1 MAIDDTTTIIE
12 TAPDGS
18 ETTFDITAERADEG
32 TFAEEIVEALFDEG
46 IDAEVKTEGD
56 LDGDGV
62 TDAVGLDTDGDGQ
75 VDMVA
80 GDMDGD
86 GKVDAVAV
94 DTDGDGQLDAIV
106 SDTDG
111 DGVAD
116 TVAMDTDG
124 DGRLDVIGVDTDGDG
139 QIDAIGEDTDGD
151 GTIDTVH
158 LDSDGDGEFETVL
171 TDGEGD
177 PAETADSYAFQE
189 EASEGYPTEQE
200 ISTNSVEFS
209 VGADGF
215 PITDDTAGEEYV
227 ADTSYDAASDP
238 VFGATDTSG
247 TDAGYSTV
255 DASDAAAEAEQQ
267 AHAEAARE
275 AQAQADEFVAKGDYA
290 AAAEARA
297 EAEEAAWQAG
307 DQSMLGASDANDLEQ
322 AAYKQEVAEDYQKQQ
337 AEHIAEGD
345 YAAAK
350 EDALNAGYAISD
362 ADYRAGG
369 ADHTGQADQDAYN
382 LGNAVDGEKNAEY
395 FADNAEWY
403 AEQGNFDA
411 AESSAA
417 HAGEYQ
423 ASADAYADQADPTS
437 VGYDHDPSSVVE
449 TGGAYDAG
457 TAYDAGGYDMGG
469 VDTGFDAG
477 VDTTPVSYDAGLD
490 DTTV

>member
-32 TFAEEIVEALFDEG
+32 TLAEEIVEALFDEG

-124 DGRLDVIGVDTDGDG
+124 DGQLDVIGVDTDGDG
-139 QIDAIGEDTDGD
+139 EIDAIGEDTDGD
-151 GTIDTVH
+151 GTIDTVYE
-158 LDSDGDGEFETVL
+158 DQDGDGEFEAVL
-171 TDGEGD
+171 QD
-177 PAETADSYAFQE
+177 ETGTEEAADSYAFQE
-189 EASEGYPTEQE
+189 EASEGYPTAEE
-200 ISTNSVEFS
+200 ISTNSVEFT

-215 PITDDTAGEEYV
+215 PITDDTAGEYSEEYV
-227 ADTSYDAASDP
+227 ADASYDAASDP
-238 VFGATDTSG
+238 TFGG
-247 TDAGYSTV
+247 TDAGYSTA
-255 DASDAAAEAEQQ
+255 DASDTAAEAEQQ
-267 AHAEAARE
+267 AHADAARE
-275 AQAQADEFVAKGDYA
+275 AQAQADEYVAQGDYA
-290 AAAEARA
+290 AAAEARGV
-297 EAEEAAWQAG
+297 AEEAAWQAG
-307 DQSMLGASDANDLEQ
+307 DQSMLGASDVQDMEQ
-322 AAYKQEVAEDYQKQQ
+322 AAYKQEVAEEYRAQQ
-337 AEHIAEGD
+337 AEHIAEGN
-345 YAAAK
+345 YEAAR
-350 EDALNAGYAISD
+350 EDALNAGYATAD

-382 LGNAVDGEKNAEY
+382 LGNAVDSEKNAEY

-417 HAGEYQ
+417 HADEYQ
-423 ASADAYADQADPTS
+423 AAADNYADQADPTS
-437 VGYDHDPSSVVE
+437 VGYDVDPFSEVE
-449 TGGAYDAG
+449 TGGSYDAA